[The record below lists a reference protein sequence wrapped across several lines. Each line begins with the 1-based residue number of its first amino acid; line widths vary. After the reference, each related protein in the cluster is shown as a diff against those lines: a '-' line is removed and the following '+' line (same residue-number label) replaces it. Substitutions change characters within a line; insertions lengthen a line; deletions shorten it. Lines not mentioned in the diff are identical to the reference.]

1 MKLAVTGFAGLVLVF
16 SSLFKLKMID
26 PILEQRKADYMEY
39 LYEWSGRTNGLYT
52 GLLQERKRF
61 LVDRD
66 MLETV
71 GPKLWK

>member
-1 MKLAVTGFAGLVLVF
+1 VKLAVTGFADFVLVF
-16 SSLFKLKMID
+16 SSLLKPKMID

>member
-1 MKLAVTGFAGLVLVF
+1 
-16 SSLFKLKMID
+16 MID
-26 PILEQRKADYMEY
+26 PTLEQRKADYMEY

-71 GPKLWK
+71 GPKPWK